1 MNLASELLV
10 FDYFPNFTSMQI
22 NSRKVQMIGKEGH
35 RSSMRRMEISVE
47 KTLIGWLIEE
57 IRHRSFPRFCLIV
70 LFSSCMVSL
79 YY

>member
-47 KTLIGWLIEE
+47 ETLIGWLIEE
-57 IRHRSFPRFCLIV
+57 IRHRSFPRFCV
-70 LFSSCMVSL
+70 L
-79 YY
+79 